1 MVMLRRHRRSVEK
14 TCLSFDMEWYE
25 PLLYRR
31 GPEVTPRSEAIM
43 AAKKK
48 KKVAK
53 KTAKKKK
60 K

>member
-1 MVMLRRHRRSVEK
+1 VG
-14 TCLSFDMEWYE
+14 DE

-43 AAKKK
+43 AKKK
-48 KKVAK
+48 KAAKKVAK

>member
-1 MVMLRRHRRSVEK
+1 MRFTKRSSS
-14 TCLSFDMEWYE
+14 SFDTVGDE
-25 PLLYRR
+25 LVLYRR

-53 KTAKKKK
+53 KTATKKKK